1 MSDRVIELLWTQLWQ
16 ITLLIPVAI
25 ITVRTLTKHAS
36 HFSYAILLLILI
48 KTITPPLWSSPTG
61 VFSWVAP
68 NRTAAVS
75 TPAKTPS
82 QKIDSP
88 SPDVISEPAD
98 PAIAQSQVEHGST
111 DAVEHSSSL
120 AESSALSTSPKPAEI
135 SWIQISLFVWFTG
148 AISLIGYLLGKLGQM
163 RRFHQDTRVEPSD
176 ELLEA
181 VEIVSA
187 NLGLTK
193 IPRVLVTLHPSVPF
207 ATGVFRPFVVLPSH
221 LVDKTTPEEMRLIL
235 AHEMTHLRRGDTIV
249 GTLQLMIQTIWWFHP
264 FVWWLNREMRRV
276 REECCDRD
284 VVTQLQCRPASY
296 ARCLINMLELH
307 QKLRHQPGLAGL
319 SPLEVTRQRLQ
330 KIMQP
335 RSSATETYT
344 RLRTSVLTI
353 LLALIILPGAPIQA
367 RSASVATKIDQSGS
381 ATSDQKLTSSP
392 KAGDSREAGVEES
405 NEDSPE
411 RAQDAQEV
419 VQAAAQQQPSPERD
433 LELNYSWKRGD
444 VHRYSLELTAEYPT
458 QRHTHSGTIGFRVD
472 AVAAGRPAL
481 SLIETALDKSTAARE
496 GVSLPKIASPVEPS
510 ESSIHPFSS
519 FRPPFPRGPFSYQ
532 ESVDPETVEFGSDQ
546 FRDPASG
553 ILPYLLG
560 NLETWIY
567 PRVPGKVSH
576 TWTDQQTRS
585 VQLVASPS
593 GDFGRGSPF
602 DSQPQMEM
610 LLQLTRRETVSSW
623 DSEKIATSTDW
634 HLQSQELVDGSPRRE
649 INLLGQTKFGR
660 ETSFLV
666 FGQYDGQLIE
676 RERFHEYRIPLKIRI
691 VRSGDESDS
700 GS

>member
-25 ITVRTLTKHAS
+25 LTVRTLTKHAS

-48 KTITPPLWSSPTG
+48 KTVTPPLWSSPTG
-61 VFSWVAP
+61 VFSWV
-68 NRTAAVS
+68 TASRQTTASTSPESPSPTPATPAAETPFTEKLSEDPESALAVS
-75 TPAKTPS
+75 APETASTGMVDDLASIAESDDVLPS
-82 QKIDSP
+82 QKS
-88 SPDVISEPAD
+88 
-98 PAIAQSQVEHGST
+98 SQ
-111 DAVEHSSSL
+111 
-120 AESSALSTSPKPAEI
+120 I
-135 SWIQISLFVWFTG
+135 SWVQISLFVWFTG

-176 ELLEA
+176 DLLEA

-249 GTLQLMIQTIWWFHP
+249 GVLQLMIQTIWWFHP

-330 KIMQP
+330 KIMQTQAEEP
-335 RSSATETYT
+335 RNHG
-344 RLRTSVLTI
+344 RLRISVLTI
-353 LLALIILPGAPIQA
+353 LLALVILPGAPIQA
-367 RSASVATKIDQSGS
+367 RSAAVSGEIAAVS
-381 ATSDQKLTSSP
+381 EENIPTS
-392 KAGDSREAGVEES
+392 
-405 NEDSPE
+405 
-411 RAQDAQEV
+411 
-419 VQAAAQQQPSPERD
+419 QQQESSRSTENEENSEEPLTPSDVSPSEVQQSRNSQPSRERD
-433 LELNYSWKRGD
+433 LELNYAWKRGD

-458 QRHTHSGTIGFRVD
+458 QIHTHSGTIAYQVD

-481 SLIETALDKSTAARE
+481 SLLETSLNKNSVARE
-496 GVSLPKIASPVEPS
+496 GVSLPRISSPVEPS
-510 ESSIHPFSS
+510 DPTIPPFSS
-519 FRPPFPRGPFSYQ
+519 MRPPFSRGPFSYQ
-532 ESVDPETVEFGSDQ
+532 DSIDPETVEFGSDQ
-546 FRDPASG
+546 FRDPESG
-553 ILPYLLG
+553 VLPYLLG
-560 NLETWIY
+560 NLETWVF
-567 PRVPGKVSH
+567 PPVPGNVGH
-576 TWTDQQTRS
+576 TWTDHQTRK
-585 VQLVASPS
+585 VRLVASSS
-593 GDFGRGSPF
+593 GSVGRGSPF
-602 DSQPQMEM
+602 DSQPEMEM

-623 DSEKIATSTDW
+623 DSEKIGTSTDW
-634 HLQSQELVDGSPRRE
+634 HLQSNDQVDGSPRRE
-649 INLLGQTKFGR
+649 IHLLGRTTFNRQ
-660 ETSFLV
+660 TSFVLS
-666 FGQYDGQLIE
+666 GQYEGQLIE
-676 RERFHEYRIPLKIRI
+676 RERFHEYRIPLKIQV
-691 VRSGDESDS
+691 VRSENHEDER
-700 GS
+700 